1 MRVKRCFLGFLQASL
16 QKINFYTGIF
26 NDFAQILSNLL
37 MLLKV
42 FRTLISQNAL
52 QWLLF

>member
-1 MRVKRCFLGFLQASL
+1 MRVKRCFLGSLHASL
-16 QKINFYTGIF
+16 QNVNFYTVIF

-37 MLLKV
+37 MFLKV

-52 QWLLF
+52 QWLFF